1 MIMKTK
7 DEMITDVAGLMPRDI
22 VKDSISAV
30 RMARSITEY
39 FIEQHEATI
48 AELKAERDN
57 LRKDWVNI
65 RKANEK
71 FYDTI
76 ERISIENGKL
86 KHQLDS
92 LPKPLSDGDIAKLSV
107 IAQRKF
113 KALPVFTIYE
123 VGYQDG
129 FKACQERKK

>member
-1 MIMKTK
+1 MKTK

-76 ERISIENGKL
+76 ERISIENENNK
-86 KHQLDS
+86 
-92 LPKPLSDGDIAKLSV
+92 I
-107 IAQRKF
+107 
-113 KALPVFTIYE
+113 
-123 VGYQDG
+123 
-129 FKACQERKK
+129 